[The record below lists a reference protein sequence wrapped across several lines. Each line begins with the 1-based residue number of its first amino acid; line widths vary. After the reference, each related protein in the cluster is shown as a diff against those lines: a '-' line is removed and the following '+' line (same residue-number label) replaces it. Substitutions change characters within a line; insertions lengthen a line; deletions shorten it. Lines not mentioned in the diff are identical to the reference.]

1 MNDTP
6 RRIRV
11 LVVDDSAL
19 VRKALSDALSLDPE
33 IEVVGTA
40 CDPYVARE
48 KIVRLDPD
56 VLTLDLEMP
65 RMDGLTFLRIL
76 MEHHPLPVVVV
87 SSLTQSGSQ
96 AALEAMEAGAVD
108 VLAKPNGT
116 MSVGNLAG
124 KIAYHVKA
132 AAASGRFRRI
142 GRAPSEP
149 AANGGAAVAARPG
162 PPVRP
167 SPGLPVPVPPA
178 ARPSAFTGRIDPRTL
193 IVIGASTGGVEALRT
208 VLPQLP
214 SGLPPIAIVQHISP
228 YFSKAVAARLDALSD
243 LDVREAA
250 DGMRLERGTC
260 LIAPGD
266 HHLAIARD
274 KDGYRAR
281 ILQSPPIHHCRPS
294 VDVLFRSAAEV
305 AGANVVAVLLTGMGT
320 DGALGMQAIHRLGGR
335 TIAEHEKTCIVYGM
349 PRAAVQ
355 AGAVDEVVP
364 LPKVADAILKAVGA
378 VRVSPD

>member
-1 MNDTP
+1 MHDTP

-19 VRKALSDALSLDPE
+19 VRKALTDALALDPE
-33 IEVVGTA
+33 IEVVGSA

-87 SSLTQSGSQ
+87 SSLAQAGSQ
-96 AALEAMEAGAVD
+96 AALEALEAGAVD

-116 MSVGNLAG
+116 MSVGDLAG
-124 KIAYHVKA
+124 RIAFHVKA
-132 AAASGRFRRI
+132 AAASGRFARSA
-142 GRAPSEP
+142 RAHDSDR
-149 AANGGAAVAARPG
+149 AA
-162 PPVRP
+162 PVRP
-167 SPGLPVPVPPA
+167 PA
-178 ARPSAFTGRIDPRTL
+178 AVPGPVAPLPTPPPPPPRRPTAFTGRVDARKL

-208 VLPQLP
+208 VLPLLP
-214 SGLPPIAIVQHISP
+214 AGLPPIAIVQHISP

-243 LDVREAA
+243 LEIREAA

-274 KDGYRAR
+274 RDGYRAR

-294 VDVLFRSAAEV
+294 VDVLFRSAAEA
-305 AGANVVAVLLTGMGT
+305 AGQHVVAALLTGMGT
-320 DGALGMQAIHRLGGR
+320 DGALGMQAIHRVGGR

-349 PRAAVQ
+349 PRAAIQ
-355 AGAVDEVVP
+355 AGVVDEVVP
-364 LPKVADAILKAVGA
+364 LPKVADAILRAVGA
-378 VRVSPD
+378 GPAVPG